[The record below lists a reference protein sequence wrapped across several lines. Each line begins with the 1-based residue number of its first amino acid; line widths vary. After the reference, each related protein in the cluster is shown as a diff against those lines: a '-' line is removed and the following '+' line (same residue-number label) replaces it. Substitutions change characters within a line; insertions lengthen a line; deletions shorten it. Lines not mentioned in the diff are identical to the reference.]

1 MERLGSV
8 PRVDITFNM
17 DRYNRH
23 HILKEIGI
31 EGQES
36 LKKSSVLI
44 VGVGGLG
51 SPIALYL
58 VAAGV
63 GRVGL
68 IDDDN
73 VSLSNLQRQ
82 VIYSE
87 SEVGQSKVECAKR
100 RLNALNSETIIDT
113 YNSRLSSDNADNIV
127 CNYDIVIDGCDNY
140 ETRYLINDT
149 CVKLG
154 KPYIYGAIGE
164 FSGQVSVFNY
174 MGGKT
179 YRDLYPDE
187 EQLCSMPRATIG
199 VIGSIPGL
207 IGTIQA
213 TEAIKIITNCGVIL
227 SNKLYIIDMLRM
239 NNHIIS
245 I

>member
-1 MERLGSV
+1 
-8 PRVDITFNM
+8 M

-31 EGQES
+31 EGQE
-36 LKKSSVLI
+36 LIQNSSILI

-63 GRVGL
+63 GRIGL

-82 VIYSE
+82 VLFCE
-87 SEVGQSKVECAKR
+87 DEVGQSKVECAKR
-100 RLNALNSETIIDT
+100 RLNALNSTTIIDT
-113 YNSRLSSDNADNIV
+113 YNTRLSRENADTIIST
-127 CNYDIVIDGCDNY
+127 YDIVIDGCDNY

-149 CVKLG
+149 CVKFG

-164 FSGQVSVFNY
+164 FSGQISVFNY

-187 EQLCSMPRATIG
+187 ELLCSMPRSTIG
-199 VIGSIPGL
+199 VVGSIPGL
-207 IGTIQA
+207 VGTIQA
-213 TEAIKIITNCGVIL
+213 TEAIKIITNSGVIL
-227 SNKLYIIDMLRM
+227 SNKLYIIDMLNM
-239 NNHIIS
+239 NNQIIN

>member
-1 MERLGSV
+1 MERYS
-8 PRVDITFNM
+8 RQ
-17 DRYNRH
+17 

-31 EGQES
+31 AGQQK
-36 LKKSSVLI
+36 LLNSSVLI

-63 GRVGL
+63 GRIGL
-68 IDDDN
+68 VDDDC

-82 VIYSE
+82 VLYCE
-87 SEVGQSKVECAKR
+87 DEVGKSKVECAKR
-100 RLNALNSETIIDT
+100 RLHALNSATIIDT
-113 YNSRLSSDNADNIV
+113 YNTRLDASNAESIV
-127 CNYDIVIDGCDNY
+127 KGYDIVIDGCDNY

-149 CVKLG
+149 CVALN

-179 YRDLYPDE
+179 YRDLYPDAE
-187 EQLCSMPRATIG
+187 LLCSLPRSTIG
-199 VIGSIPGL
+199 VVGSIPGL

-213 TEAIKIITNCGVIL
+213 TEAIKIITNSGTIL
-227 SNKLYIIDMLRM
+227 SNKLYIIDMLTM
-239 NNHIIS
+239 NNQIIN

>member
-1 MERLGSV
+1 
-8 PRVDITFNM
+8 M

-31 EGQES
+31 EGQE
-36 LKKSSVLI
+36 LIQNSSILI

-63 GRVGL
+63 GRIGL

-82 VIYSE
+82 VLYCE
-87 SEVGQSKVECAKR
+87 DEVGQSKVECAKR
-100 RLNALNSETIIDT
+100 RLNALNSTTIIDT
-113 YNSRLSSDNADNIV
+113 YNTRLSRENADTIIS
-127 CNYDIVIDGCDNY
+127 NYDIVIDGCDNY

-164 FSGQVSVFNY
+164 FSGQISVFNY

-187 EQLCSMPRATIG
+187 ELLCSMPRSTIG
-199 VIGSIPGL
+199 VVGSIPGL
-207 IGTIQA
+207 VGTIQA
-213 TEAIKIITNCGVIL
+213 TEAIKIITNSGVIL
-227 SNKLYIIDMLRM
+227 SNKLYIIDMLNM
-239 NNHIIS
+239 NNQIIN

>member
-1 MERLGSV
+1 
-8 PRVDITFNM
+8 M
-17 DRYNRH
+17 DRYSRQH
-23 HILKEIGI
+23 ALKEIGI
-31 EGQES
+31 EGQQK
-36 LKKSSVLI
+36 LLNSSVLI

-63 GRVGL
+63 GRIGL
-68 IDDDN
+68 IDDDT

-82 VIYSE
+82 VLYCE
-87 SEVGQSKVECAKR
+87 SEVGRSKVECAKL
-100 RLNALNSETIIDT
+100 RLNALNSATKIEC
-113 YNSRLSSDNADNIV
+113 YNARLNSENADNIV
-127 CNYDIVIDGCDNY
+127 ANYDIIIDGCDNY

-149 CVKLG
+149 CVKLER
-154 KPYIYGAIGE
+154 PYIYGAIGE

-187 EQLCSMPRATIG
+187 ERLCSMPRKTIG
-199 VIGSIPGL
+199 VVGSIPG
-207 IGTIQA
+207 IVGTIQA
-213 TEAIKIITNCGVIL
+213 TEAIKIITNSGVIL
-227 SNKLYIIDMLRM
+227 SNKLYIIDMLTM
-239 NNHIIS
+239 NNQIIN

>member
-1 MERLGSV
+1 
-8 PRVDITFNM
+8 M
-17 DRYNRH
+17 DRYNRQ
-23 HILKEIGI
+23 HILKEIGF
-31 EGQES
+31 EGQER
-36 LKKSSVLI
+36 LLNSSVLI

-68 IDDDN
+68 IDDDT

-82 VIYSE
+82 VLYCE
-87 SEVGQSKVECAKR
+87 DEVGVSKVECAKR
-100 RLNALNSETIIDT
+100 RLNALNSTTIIDT
-113 YNSRLSSDNADNIV
+113 YNTRLSSSNAVDIV
-127 CNYDIVIDGCDNY
+127 SNYDIVIDGCDNY

-149 CVKLG
+149 CVNLG

-187 EQLCSMPRATIG
+187 ELLCSMPRSTIG
-199 VIGSIPGL
+199 VVGSIPGL

-213 TEAIKIITNCGVIL
+213 TEAIKIITNSGVIL

-239 NNHIIS
+239 TNQIINL
-245 I
+245 

>member
-1 MERLGSV
+1 
-8 PRVDITFNM
+8 M

-31 EGQES
+31 EGQE
-36 LKKSSVLI
+36 LIQNSSILI

-63 GRVGL
+63 GRIGL

-82 VIYSE
+82 VLFCE
-87 SEVGQSKVECAKR
+87 DEVGQSKVECAKR
-100 RLNALNSETIIDT
+100 RLNALNSTTIIDT
-113 YNSRLSSDNADNIV
+113 YNTRLSRENADTIIS
-127 CNYDIVIDGCDNY
+127 NYDIVIDGCDNY

-164 FSGQVSVFNY
+164 FSGQISVFNY

-187 EQLCSMPRATIG
+187 ELLCSMPRSTIG
-199 VIGSIPGL
+199 VVGSIPGL
-207 IGTIQA
+207 VGTIQA
-213 TEAIKIITNCGVIL
+213 TEAIKIITNSGVIL
-227 SNKLYIIDMLRM
+227 SNKLYIIDMLNM
-239 NNHIIS
+239 NNQIIN

>member
-1 MERLGSV
+1 
-8 PRVDITFNM
+8 M
-17 DRYNRH
+17 DRYNRQ
-23 HILKEIGI
+23 HILKEIGV
-31 EGQES
+31 EGQER
-36 LKKSSVLI
+36 LKNSSVLI

-68 IDDDN
+68 IDDDT

-82 VIYSE
+82 VLYCE
-87 SEVGQSKVECAKR
+87 SEVGHIKVDCAQR
-100 RLNALNSETIIDT
+100 RLNALNSTTKIET
-113 YNSRLSSDNADNIV
+113 YNTRFNSDNAEDIAS
-127 CNYDIVIDGCDNY
+127 NYDIIIDGCDNY

-164 FSGQVSVFNY
+164 FSGQISVFNY
-174 MGGKT
+174 KGGKT
-179 YRDLYPDE
+179 YRDLYPE
-187 EQLCSMPRATIG
+187 EELLCSMPRKTIG
-199 VIGSIPGL
+199 VVGSIPGL
-207 IGTIQA
+207 VGTIQA
-213 TEAIKIITNCGVIL
+213 TEAIKIITNSGIIL
-227 SNKLYIIDMLRM
+227 SNKLYVIDMLMM
-239 NNHIIS
+239 NNQIIN